1 MSTPYIGFPYRHVE
15 TAVDGDGVEI
25 DAREGIEERSGRIE
39 EEATHVIFD
48 VDVGAEFRETTSDVE
63 GGRRPQH
70 GVVHSRPAVLYIH
83 TQPHTRRPLCRRYRQ
98 RKAPAFKLPRGR
110 F

>member
-1 MSTPYIGFPYRHVE
+1 MSTLYIGFPYRHVE

-25 DAREGIEERSGRIE
+25 EERAGRI